1 MRSISRRD
9 AIGAAVLTAAGVGLR
24 LLFGAAFPTEPVSDF
39 RGLVLFGLRL
49 RDEGFAVA
57 GWHWVQ
63 FSPGLPLLLSV
74 LFRVFPRNVAAVARI
89 STEVATGLVPLLPY
103 WIWSR
108 VVGWRW
114 RFLAGLLLALWPGLV
129 FFSGVAA
136 QENWALLPVVALAA
150 LAVRRL
156 RDPREGGRP
165 LTAGLLYFAAAA
177 IRQEML
183 VVMAPVAIA
192 AAGLPGRPRGRA
204 ARLLRLGAAAAVPLL
219 ALAGERFAATGRF
232 SITTEHG
239 GLGALGTV
247 APGSSAVGWTDPTLY
262 AASIDP
268 GLLEDP
274 RRLRREAW
282 RLAWEEARRRYR
294 YHAFR
299 SAVLALRLSV
309 RSEAD
314 AAFWSLEAPGAL
326 PPDRAAAGGT
336 WARAAT
342 PFLEIE
348 LALLSGLFLAAAF
361 RGLRRRDAAIL
372 VLAAAVAA
380 QASRA
385 GLVLAARAP
394 HDPRDRTGAARGRP
408 RHRGSG
414 GDRHARRA
422 RRVSGGLG
430 PDRGAPARPL
440 TSSRSPRGPEGRAF
454 AGGLAV
460 PARRGGRQRFRP
472 MRRRAGARERSLG
485 RSGLDRR
492 QGVLRSRP
500 RRLPAAA
507 AVRSDPRR
515 PRSRVA
521 ARKRRAH
528 RGRWTAPERASS
540 AHGRRLAARASDGPC
555 GSAGRGRPRDGARR
569 DARLRIRA
577 HGPGRKTSPEVFRAS
592 LSGRPQGP
600 PLRRGKRPRVPI

>member
-49 RDEGFAVA
+49 REEGFAVA

-372 VLAAAVAA
+372 VLAAAVLLKLLVQVLFSPLGRLTIPAIALALLAA
-380 QASRA
+380 VLGIEDLAATGTRIERA
-385 GLVLAARAP
+385 GFPAASVLIAALLLVLSPPLDRLVVRKDEPSPAVSRFPLAVAGGNGFARCVVEQGRVSALSG
-394 HDPRDRTGAARGRP
+394 DRAWIGARESSGRARVVCRLPPLSDQTRVGLDLASPPESGERIEADGRP
-408 RHRGSG
+408 QSG
-414 GDRHARRA
+414 RLPLTADGW
-422 RRVSGGLG
+422 RRVPLTGRAGPPAEVALETAPGGTLG
-430 PDRGAPARPL
+430 FGFVRTDPGARPL
-440 TSSRSPRGPEGRAF
+440 PRYF
-454 AGGLAV
+454 A
-460 PARRGGRQRFRP
+460 
-472 MRRRAGARERSLG
+472 
-485 RSGLDRR
+485 
-492 QGVLRSRP
+492 
-500 RRLPAAA
+500 LP
-507 AVRSDPRR
+507 
-515 PRSRVA
+515 
-521 ARKRRAH
+521 
-528 RGRWTAPERASS
+528 
-540 AHGRRLAARASDGPC
+540 
-555 GSAGRGRPRDGARR
+555 
-569 DARLRIRA
+569 
-577 HGPGRKTSPEVFRAS
+577 
-592 LSGRPQGP
+592 
-600 PLRRGKRPRVPI
+600 